1 MSAPP
6 LPTALFA
13 AIRRDLKPVRPLAS
27 PERRALALLPI
38 AILLL
43 VGLPEFG
50 SWRTHSVLA
59 PWPTAFLSVLETVL
73 SLVVVAAGFRE
84 AVPGRELS
92 RRSVTLLIGAG
103 VLGFVIVNAT
113 LRSPAGIS
121 STLWTRWFW
130 ECISAAM
137 TFSIPALVAP
147 AWLVSR
153 ALPTR
158 PALTGALCG
167 FGIGLMADAGMRLLC
182 WDGDYV
188 HVLVAHGGAIA
199 ILVALGAMSAS
210 IVERI
215 KARSRTTSAPPEG

>member
-1 MSAPP
+1 MNSPRVPA
-6 LPTALFA
+6 ALFA
-13 AIRRDLKPVRPLAS
+13 AIRHDLKPVRPLAS

-59 PWPTAFLSVLETVL
+59 PWSTAILSVLETVL
-73 SLVVVAAGFRE
+73 SLIVAAAGFRE

-92 RRSVTLLIGAG
+92 RRALTIVICAG
-103 VLGFVIVNAT
+103 LVGFVIVNAT

-130 ECISAAM
+130 ECISTAM
-137 TFSIPALVAP
+137 TFSVPALVAP

-153 ALPTR
+153 ALPGR

-210 IVERI
+210 LVERI
-215 KARSRTTSAPPEG
+215 KARQRARRA